1 MVPFLLLLPSLA
13 TQCAPETCTG
23 AAQPKCPTASGRVS
37 KPNLG
42 GHRENVYFRNVSP
55 HPAEMSRVSGDGVEV
70 SHGLLLPGMRRA
82 TSTVHGDVWRA
93 RAVTSGKAN
102 GRLLME
108 HQIGAVQ
115 IHACECP
122 QPAFVD
128 CSKAPTIRDGSVV
141 SDPIVFENQ
150 AAEPVDLFYFNGT
163 CEELVSWDEIGGVQP
178 FNRKPMLSNQGH
190 TFRLRS
196 SADRRLLMA
205 HTLDDVVIRGCSD
218 DEAAARKP
226 LPDGLAAL
234 RAETSFFEREHAT
247 LREAL
252 ALEWSRLALAL
263 AGSNATASVPWAV
276 ASAGAPQPK
285 WAAGVVSP
293 VGAVLPALVSIGK

>member
-37 KPNLG
+37 KPSLG

-150 AAEPVDLFYFNGT
+150 AAEPVDLFYFNGDRRT
-163 CEELVSWDEIGGVQP
+163 PTPFVPWTTWPPAPCPSPLPSAPLPSATVRAVARETAAPQRRLGRAASRAPAPLVRSLPPPVRRATP
-178 FNRKPMLSNQGH
+178 PLPML
-190 TFRLRS
+190 
-196 SADRRLLMA
+196 AIV
-205 HTLDDVVIRGCSD
+205 HTLP
-218 DEAAARKP
+218 AFHT
-226 LPDGLAAL
+226 LPT
-234 RAETSFFEREHAT
+234 RH
-247 LREAL
+247 
-252 ALEWSRLALAL
+252 
-263 AGSNATASVPWAV
+263 V
-276 ASAGAPQPK
+276 
-285 WAAGVVSP
+285 
-293 VGAVLPALVSIGK
+293 